1 MDAIDTVLTTA
12 TNDSSSRRLFVRGF
26 LALTPLWI
34 GAVPTGVAYG
44 LAAREAGLTLGE
56 TQLMSLAV
64 FSASAQISAVS
75 LIDERAPVVMLAL
88 TATALNAHLLLLGL
102 TIGRATRASRRLRL
116 AAAFFLTDGAY
127 GVALSAGRVTLPS
140 LLGAGVSMFIA
151 WNIGTAIGATA
162 GGAVPDPRGLGI
174 DVIAPLIFLVV
185 LVPLVRTRAAVQAA
199 AVAGASA
206 LCLAQVAPAGTAV
219 LGAGLL
225 GGIAGALGSGRGR
238 TDVAT
243 TIAADKGGAG

>member
-1 MDAIDTVLTTA
+1 MGAIDVMMTTA
-12 TNDSSSRRLFVRGF
+12 TNGSSARRLFVWGF

-34 GAVPTGVAYG
+34 GAVPTGLAYG
-44 LAAREAGLTLGE
+44 LAAREAGLTLSE

-102 TIGRATRASRRLRL
+102 TIGRTTRASRRLRL

-140 LLGAGVSMFIA
+140 LLGAGISMFVA

-162 GGAVPDPRGLGI
+162 GGALPNPRGLGI
-174 DVIAPLIFLVV
+174 DVIAPLMFLVV

-199 AVAGASA
+199 VVAGVSA
-206 LCLAQVAPAGTAV
+206 LCLARVAPAGTAV
-219 LGAGLL
+219 VGAGLL
-225 GGIAGALGSGRGR
+225 GGIAGALVAGRGCA
-238 TDVAT
+238 DLAT
-243 TIAADKGGAG
+243 TIAGGKGEAG